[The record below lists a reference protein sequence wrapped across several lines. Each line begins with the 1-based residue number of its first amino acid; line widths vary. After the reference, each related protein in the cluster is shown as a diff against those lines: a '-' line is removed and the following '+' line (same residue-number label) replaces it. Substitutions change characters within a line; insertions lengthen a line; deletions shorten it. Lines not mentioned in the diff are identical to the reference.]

1 MDIFALLIL
10 TVVVF
15 LLVYVCALFVVDCD
29 FGLVWAEKFGKPIGK
44 LVTVII
50 VLLHCNFCATGNVFM
65 VMLFVCFLYFRK
77 KRHAFVCLHVTT
89 YLFFES
95 VK

>member
-15 LLVYVCALFVVDCD
+15 MLVYVCALFVVDCD

-77 KRHAFVCLHVTT
+77 KKACFCVSACYHIFI
-89 YLFFES
+89 F
-95 VK
+95 